1 MARRVIK
8 REHQDPSSSPISA
21 SAPPASLASN
31 TMAPPSLKPR
41 NDFIDTQSV
50 AASFIR
56 SHAPSAETRHRGN
69 DDDQEPMFLELR
81 ARPNGSS
88 IGSPQSSQNADASF
102 AHQSFAHPT
111 FTNIGVKLRE
121 FNNTVGSLQQLGVS
135 HVAELPELV
144 LVGDQS
150 AGKSSLMSGLA
161 RVDIPRSAGVGT
173 RCPLH
178 IRLIDGSNSHWS
190 CTVALQIDYDFEPKG
205 KIKKSDVTATNQFP
219 PWVKK
224 SHRDIKIFKTIFDP
238 GEIEE
243 VLRWAQIAVLNP
255 GNDHELYIPGEGAVA
270 KGRDLADAT
279 RTASAQFSP
288 NIISLEIK
296 GPELPGLSFY
306 DLPGVFLS
314 PDQEEDEYIV
324 KVVRNLT
331 RHYIKREGAIIMWAL
346 PMNADPEN
354 SISLGIIREAKA
366 AERTIGIMTKADK
379 LAAENEA
386 QWLAMF
392 RGEKQCV
399 GHGFFATS
407 RPPNE
412 ALESA
417 SEWERLFFTH
427 EVGAWSTEF
436 DEFKDRCGVNLLGEY
451 ISLQLGDAF
460 ERSLPSIKGKVST
473 RLKEIERQLAGLPE
487 IPSNVEHEV
496 KKSLYHFLGRMK
508 TAIKDS
514 EFSSEWNSLNNQFRD
529 IILRIKPTC
538 RVKEPSPQTIDVSDG
553 DTEASVVTPSKRPR
567 PSDST
572 MRSTPKRLR
581 QDHEAPV
588 TPIKQE
594 SFSASG
600 VFRASSVISTPAA
613 EIQGPFAAFRNLGRL
628 TMDIQDIRTQVRKK
642 QRPGMPRDLVPDE
655 VREAMCLDA
664 VKKWQAPLETYID
677 HTAQLLEKVT
687 NQALEESLG
696 VLRRRLIFKECQTY
710 LREFISQIVAN
721 QRARLSEMYE
731 SETYQMYMMNEDAFS
746 RFKAQEL
753 EQLRRA
759 RAIYRLKAHALIE
772 WSYEIKK
779 PEQMSEDERS
789 REHRILNQQ
798 LPKIGQDPFETEIE
812 VAAFVRGYYNTA
824 ATRFVEGVTMNVNSN
839 LFRIM
844 GSTELDMFMDQQL
857 GIFGKTGEYFPFL
870 MSKSYRLL
878 LTVVSTGPNVYQHL
892 MEEDTKTANLREQL
906 RGEMDK
912 LSQAMK
918 SINGLESSSGHDN
931 SSETIQ
937 HMPII
942 DIDDTMEDDIDLA

>member
-1 MARRVIK
+1 MARRAIK
-8 REHQDPSSSPISA
+8 REHREISPSA
-21 SAPPASLASN
+21 SPTSTSAPAPASVPSN
-31 TMAPPSLKPR
+31 TMGPPSRKRAREEFP
-41 NDFIDTQSV
+41 DTQSI

-69 DDDQEPMFLELR
+69 DDDQEPMFLEM
-81 ARPNGSS
+81 RPRQGGSLT
-88 IGSPQSSQNADASF
+88 GSPQSSQNVDTSF
-102 AHQSFAHPT
+102 AHHSFAHPT
-111 FTNIGVKLRE
+111 FTDIGVKLRE
-121 FNNTVGSLQQLGVS
+121 FNNTIGNLQQLGVS

-161 RVDIPRSAGVGT
+161 RVDLPRSAGVGT

-178 IRLIDGSNSHWS
+178 IRLINSSNAHWS
-190 CTVALQIDYDFEPKG
+190 CTVALQLDYDFEPKG

-238 GEIEE
+238 SEIEE
-243 VLRWAQIAVLNP
+243 VLRWAQVAILNP
-255 GNDHELYIPGEGAVA
+255 NSDHELYIPGDGAVA
-270 KGRDLADAT
+270 KGKELADAT
-279 RTASAQFSP
+279 RSAAAQFSP

-331 RHYIKREGAIIMWAL
+331 RHYIKREHAIIMWAL

-366 AERTIGIMTKADK
+366 AQRTIGIMTKADK
-379 LAAENEA
+379 LAPENEA

-392 RGEKQCV
+392 RDEKQSV

-407 RPPNE
+407 RPPDE
-412 ALESA
+412 PLENVGK
-417 SEWERLFFTH
+417 WEELFFTH
-427 EVGAWSTEF
+427 EVGGWPAEF
-436 DEFKDRCGVNLLGEY
+436 DEFKERCGVDLLGEY
-451 ISLQLGDAF
+451 ISVQLGDAF
-460 ERSLPSIKGKVST
+460 AQSLPSIKGKVYG
-473 RLKEIERQLAGLPE
+473 RLKEIERQLAGLPG
-487 IPSNVEHEV
+487 IPTNVEHEV
-496 KKSLYHFLGRMK
+496 KKSLYQFLGRMK

-529 IILRIKPTC
+529 IILKIKPTC
-538 RVKEPSPQTIDVSDG
+538 RVKEPAAQTIDLSDG
-553 DTEASVVTPSKRPR
+553 DTEVSAVTPSRRPR

-572 MRSTPKRLR
+572 IRPTLNKRPR
-581 QDHEAPV
+581 QDNEAPA
-588 TPIKQE
+588 TPVKQE
-594 SFSASG
+594 SFSAG
-600 VFRASSVISTPAA
+600 GLFRASPAISTGAA
-613 EIQGPFAAFRNLGRL
+613 EANGPFARFRNLGRL
-628 TMDIQDIRTQVRKK
+628 AMDIRDIRTQVRKK

-655 VREAMCLDA
+655 VRETMCLDA
-664 VKKWQAPLETYID
+664 VRKWQGPLETYID
-677 HTAQLLEKVT
+677 KTAELLETVT

-710 LREFISQIVAN
+710 LKRFIDQIVAD
-721 QRARLSEMYE
+721 QRARLSEMYN
-731 SETYQMYMMNEDAFS
+731 SETYQMYMMNEDAFT
-746 RFKAQEL
+746 RYKKQEL

-759 RAIYRLKAHALIE
+759 RTICRLKAVALIE
-772 WSYEIKK
+772 WGYEIKRL
-779 PEQMSEDERS
+779 EEMSEDERNK
-789 REHRILNQQ
+789 EHRILTQQ
-798 LPKIGQDPFETEIE
+798 LPKIGIDPFETEIE

-844 GSTELDMFMDQQL
+844 GSSDLDIFMDQQL
-857 GIFGKTGEYFPFL
+857 GLFGQAA
-870 MSKSYRLL
+870 
-878 LTVVSTGPNVYQHL
+878 PNVYLHL
-892 MEEDTKTANLREQL
+892 MEEDEKTANLRQQL

-912 LSQAMK
+912 LSQAMS
-918 SINGLESSSGHDN
+918 SINSLESSPASGG
-931 SSETIQ
+931 SSETIF
-937 HMPII
+937 PAPV
-942 DIDDTMEDDIDLA
+942 IDLDDNLDDSLDEDV